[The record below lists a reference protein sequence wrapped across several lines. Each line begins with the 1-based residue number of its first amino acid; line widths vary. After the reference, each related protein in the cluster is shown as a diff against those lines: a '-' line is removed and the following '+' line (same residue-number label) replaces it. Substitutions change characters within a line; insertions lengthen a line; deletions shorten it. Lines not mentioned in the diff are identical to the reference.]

1 MWREGP
7 GPRTANSEIMQEKVR
22 RAILGEGQSS
32 LTIERSRFLGYALPA
47 ADQTAAEEAL
57 QQIRAAHPQASHHCF
72 GYRAGPGQE
81 RQSDDGEPQGTGG
94 LPLLETLRRWEIDQG
109 VICVVR
115 YYGGRKLGRP
125 GLYRAY
131 LGAGV
136 AALDAATCGRLVPG
150 TRYEADVAHVERLP
164 LERAVKAAS
173 GEVLDEV
180 FAARVRVMFW
190 LPQGRAPG
198 DLLRQAPAAGRA
210 VAVADETR
218 AVPDQEGGGP
228 A

>member
-1 MWREGP
+1 
-7 GPRTANSEIMQEKVR
+7 MQEKVR
-22 RAILGEGQSS
+22 RAILSPGQST
-32 LTIERSRFLGYALPA
+32 LTIERSRFLGYAMPA
-47 ADQTAAEEAL
+47 TDPEAAEAAL
-57 QQIRAAHPQASHHCF
+57 RQIRDEHPQASHHCF
-72 GYRAGPGQE
+72 GYRLGAGQE

-94 LPLLETLRRWEIDQG
+94 LPLLETLRRREIDAG

-136 AALDAATCGRLVPG
+136 AALDAASCGRLVPG
-150 TRYEADVAHVERLP
+150 TRYEAEVAHLERLP
-164 LERAVKAAS
+164 LERAVQEAHGVVL
-173 GEVLDEV
+173 GES
-180 FAARVRVMFW
+180 FAARVRVGFW
-190 LPQGRAPG
+190 LPQGSTPA
-198 DLLRQAPAAGRA
+198 DLLRLAPSAGRA
-210 VAVADETR
+210 VAVGEETR

>member
-1 MWREGP
+1 
-7 GPRTANSEIMQEKVR
+7 MQDKVR

-32 LTIERSRFLGYALPA
+32 LTIERSRFLGFAVPA
-47 ADQTAAEEAL
+47 EATEAAEAAL
-57 QQIRAAHPQASHHCF
+57 RTIRLAHPQASHHCF
-72 GYRAGPGQE
+72 AYRAGPGLE

-94 LPLLETLRRWEIDQG
+94 LPLLETLRRRELDAG
-109 VICVVR
+109 LLCVVR

-136 AALDAATCGRLVPG
+136 AALDAAACGRLVPG
-150 TRYEADVAHVERLP
+150 MRYEAEVAHLERLP
-164 LERAVKAAS
+164 LQRAVAEAGGIVLEES
-173 GEVLDEV
+173 FGE
-180 FAARVRVMFW
+180 RVRIVFW
-190 LPQGRAPG
+190 LPQAKAVA
-198 DLLRQAPAAGRA
+198 DLLPRAPAAGRA
-210 VAVADETR
+210 DAIGEEVR

>member
-1 MWREGP
+1 
-7 GPRTANSEIMQEKVR
+7 MQEKVR

-32 LTIERSRFLGYALPA
+32 LTIERSRFLGFALPA
-47 ADQTAAEEAL
+47 EEPQAAEEAL
-57 QQIRAAHPQASHHCF
+57 RRIRASHPQASHHCF
-72 GYRAGPGQE
+72 AYRAGPGQE

-94 LPLLETLRRWEIDQG
+94 LPLLETLRRREIDAG
-109 VICVVR
+109 LICVVR

-136 AALDAATCGRLVPG
+136 QALDAAACGRLVPG
-150 TRYEADVAHVERLP
+150 FCYEAEVAHLERLP
-164 LERAVKAAS
+164 LQRAVAEAA
-173 GEVLDEV
+173 GKVLEEA
-180 FAARVRVMFW
+180 FAEHVRIVFW
-190 LPQGRAPG
+190 LPQGKTPD
-198 DLLRQAPAAGRA
+198 DLLRIAPAAGRA
-210 VAVADETR
+210 VPLREETR